1 MPRVKSSS
9 NRKYSPRK
17 YSPRRGFAS
26 TSSTASTVPDDAV
39 GVSTDNSTTS
49 YIRDVET
56 MSRLNGTQMGIA
68 FLAIVS
74 ITGLVLVS
82 LSLTGFINF
91 DRITVDNNSL
101 FKGDVTVE
109 GTVHANNF
117 GKVQF
122 HEDGLSAYI
131 LEDTNLFI
139 INSVPKD
146 FHTISLPQPSA
157 GKEIDILLTR
167 DVGSGPVTGKHWN
180 IDPLTGTS
188 LGGMVLIGVSQQDHI
203 EGDKYGGFVQI
214 GDYKKDQYFRLT
226 HNTLAGTRLKLEGID
241 STTWNLS
248 GTAGCDHYGPGLE
261 LFPHFRT

>member
-91 DRITVDNNSL
+91 DKITVDNNSL

-122 HEDGLSAYI
+122 HETGLSAYI

-167 DVGSGPVTGKHWN
+167 DVGTLLSIGKHWDL
-180 IDPLTGTS
+180 DPLTGTS
-188 LGGMVLIGVSQQDHI
+188 LGGMVLIGTSHA
-203 EGDKYGGFVQI
+203 GHLLKDKTGGFVQI
-214 GDYKKDQYFRLT
+214 GEYKKDQYFRLT
-226 HNTLAGTRLKLEGID
+226 HNTLAGTRLKLEGTD

-248 GTAGCDHYGPGLE
+248 GTAGCNHFGSAKID
-261 LFPHFRT
+261 FPNFHS